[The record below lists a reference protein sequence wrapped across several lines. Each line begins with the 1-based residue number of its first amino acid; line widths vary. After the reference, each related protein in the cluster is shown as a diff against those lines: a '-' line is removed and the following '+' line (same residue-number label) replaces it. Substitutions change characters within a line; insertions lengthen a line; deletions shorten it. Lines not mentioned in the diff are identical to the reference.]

1 MNCRQARNLIE
12 SYIVGDLNAELAD
25 QLEQH
30 LKQCEECRRHY
41 EEQRRLVALLKRVFG
56 LKRQFV

>member
-1 MNCRQARNLIE
+1 ME
-12 SYIVGDLNAELAD
+12 PYVVGDLKPELAD

-30 LKQCEECRRHY
+30 LKQCAECQRYY
-41 EEQRRLVALLKRVFG
+41 EEQKRIVALLKRAFG

>member
-12 SYIVGDLNAELAD
+12 PYIVGDLNPELAD

-30 LKQCEECRRHY
+30 LKQCAECRRYY
-41 EEQRRLVALLKRVFG
+41 EEQRRLVTLLKRVFRM
-56 LKRQFV
+56 KRQFV